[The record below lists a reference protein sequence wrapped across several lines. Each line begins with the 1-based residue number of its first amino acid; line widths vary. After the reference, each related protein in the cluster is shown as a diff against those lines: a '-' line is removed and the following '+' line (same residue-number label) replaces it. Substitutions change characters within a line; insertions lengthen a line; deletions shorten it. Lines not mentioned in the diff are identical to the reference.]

1 MKTIEIIFAILG
13 CGIFVAMGIAML
25 ILDIKEDYND
35 RTRYY

>member
-25 ILDIKEDYND
+25 ILDIKEDLHD
-35 RTRYY
+35 KRRF